1 MKRSILLGAILWL
14 LFITASHIQLNIGW
28 DKVQDSVAQTFGKE
42 RDKMIV
48 GFLPVT

>member
-1 MKRSILLGAILWL
+1 MKRSILLGAVLWL
-14 LFITASHIQLNIGW
+14 LFITTSHVHLNVGW
-28 DKVQDSVAQTFGKE
+28 SKVQETLAQALGKE